1 MQRLSSQALR
11 ASKFSNTG
19 ATCHNRCVVTELSLE
34 DEVIDHDLE
43 AHVHVPS
50 LTFFG
55 LVDSRLHVVVDAPL
69 RYTTKHPECMVIRVE
84 EHFVGLQWV
93 CLQQ

>member
-1 MQRLSSQALR
+1 
-11 ASKFSNTG
+11 
-19 ATCHNRCVVTELSLE
+19 
-34 DEVIDHDLE
+34 
-43 AHVHVPS
+43 
-50 LTFFG
+50 
-55 LVDSRLHVVVDAPL
+55 LHVVVDAPL